1 MARFWKNVNIV
12 FISMALLGM
21 IITQTFLS
29 CGVNI
34 LWHSMLLYIVCQYIN
49 ELEDTVV
56 VVDSTKAVMAEIGQQ
71 FEELDSVI
79 IVNKCDAV

>member
-12 FISMALLGM
+12 FISMALFGM

-29 CGVNI
+29 CGVNV

-49 ELEDTVV
+49 ELEDIVGTT
-56 VVDSTKAVMAEIGQQ
+56 DPKTDGMAEIGQE
-71 FEELDSVI
+71 FEGPESII